1 MNKFL
6 FGKRALYM
14 AAAFT
19 LLGGMGNA
27 VNVMAEQSEGDAGLI
42 EQPLV
47 LEDKLNGLNGYL
59 NDNAEIKYFSF
70 TAIRGQNVMFRDV
83 RQSKTRSLGV
93 AYEYKD
99 GGLWKSLPGDGVR
112 IFDNLQSGQEI
123 IIRVFKRPNSNTV
136 LRSYDFRFGSAP
148 YHATA
153 DLIRSDA
160 QGLPLYAGIFQAF
173 REINWSI
180 HIHDSTGHPLEGAKA
195 SIEVGVAKKIDLYTA
210 ANGRAAATI
219 ALPACEGSMVSRSFS
234 TGNGTSQRWW
244 NLRYNPGR
252 LVAKL
257 EDDDRGYQWNP
268 GAIDSTFGHICK
280 QWLLY

>member
-19 LLGGMGNA
+19 LLVGMGNA

-42 EQPLV
+42 EHPLV

-59 NDNAEIKYFSF
+59 KDNAEIKYFSF
-70 TAIRGQNVMFRDV
+70 TAVRGQNVMFRDV
-83 RQSKTRSLGV
+83 RQSKIRSLGV

-123 IIRVFKRPNSNTV
+123 IIRLFKRPNSNAV

-195 SIEVGVAKKIDLYTA
+195 SIEVGVAKKVDLYTA

-244 NLRYNPGR
+244 NLRYNR
-252 LVAKL
+252 A
-257 EDDDRGYQWNP
+257 D
-268 GAIDSTFGHICK
+268 
-280 QWLLY
+280 